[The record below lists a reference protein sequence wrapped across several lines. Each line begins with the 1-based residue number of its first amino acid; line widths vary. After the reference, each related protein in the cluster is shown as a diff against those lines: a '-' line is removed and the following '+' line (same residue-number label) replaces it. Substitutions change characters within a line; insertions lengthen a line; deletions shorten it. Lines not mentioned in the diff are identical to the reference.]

1 MIILSTAAGMEWL
14 MVLKKTTLMKKLAP
28 LQIQTLLRLQNREGI
43 RKLLAKAKRGKKT
56 KETPT
61 FKNSHKCFK

>member
-1 MIILSTAAGMEWL
+1 

-43 RKLLAKAKRGKKT
+43 RKLLAKAKRGKKNERNPNLQ
-56 KETPT
+56 KFPQM
-61 FKNSHKCFK
+61 F

>member
-43 RKLLAKAKRGKKT
+43 RKLLAKTKRGKKT
-56 KETPT
+56 ERNPNLQKFPQM
-61 FKNSHKCFK
+61 F